1 MPVKLSP
8 PCSRVPRSVRSL
20 TMRNRTILLLVSV
33 LSLMAGGQQPA
44 PQPSSIPSTL
54 TIAYYA
60 QPGNRTAL
68 RDYMTQSGLRQLQ
81 AWKSEG
87 LFSDFRVL
95 FSSYLDTDLP
105 TMIVLLEFS
114 GPEAA
119 KRWMSIEHSM
129 PGGLSKE
136 GLNLIASAQTA
147 QMDHTFHGGLPAS
160 PRREGVFMII
170 PYEFYVPAQEYTNYM
185 QDYGV
190 PQFEGWLKEN
200 VLVSY
205 DVYQNRYSASKPW
218 GSLIVFEYRSP
229 ESLGHRESVMAK
241 VRSNLQ
247 SNPKWKS
254 LSETK
259 AKIRQEREALIA
271 QELELRP

>member
-1 MPVKLSP
+1 M
-8 PCSRVPRSVRSL
+8 
-20 TMRNRTILLLVSV
+20 
-33 LSLMAGGQQPA
+33 
-44 PQPSSIPSTL
+44 
-54 TIAYYA
+54 YYA

-68 RDYMTQSGLRQLQ
+68 RDYMTHGGLRQFES
-81 AWKSEG
+81 WKSQG

-114 GPEAA
+114 DPAAA
-119 KRWMSIEHSM
+119 KRWMSIENSTH
-129 PGGLSKE
+129 GGLSRE
-136 GLNLIASAQTA
+136 GLSLITSAQTA
-147 QMDHTFHGGLPAS
+147 QMDGIFHGGLPHS
-160 PRREGVFMII
+160 PPREESVFMII
-170 PYEFYVPAQEYTNYM
+170 PYEFYVPAPEYTKYM

-218 GSLIVFEYRSP
+218 GSLIVFEYRNA
-229 ESLGHRESVMAK
+229 EALGQRESVTAK
-241 VRSNLQ
+241 VRTSLQ
-247 SNPKWKS
+247 TNPTWKS

-259 AKIRQEREALIA
+259 AKIRQEREAFIA
-271 QELELRP
+271 QELRVGP